1 MTSISLILICSPN
14 LIFSIK
20 MSKFKNHLSQL
31 YCQYIRYAYCQCHVD
46 DSHSRKTT
54 LITTTK
60 KVYLK
65 NARQFIV
72 TVVYSLANG
81 CLVCLCEFTKK
92 NKNNNKHAMKN
103 DLIVITRVIW
113 ALFVEIVFTHSL
125 VCVIGKKI
133 GWMAMKVK
141 VICGRFLSFV
151 YRRSQNMAT
160 KRITN
165 TLFLNEWRDI
175 ANAY

>member
-1 MTSISLILICSPN
+1 
-14 LIFSIK
+14 
-20 MSKFKNHLSQL
+20 
-31 YCQYIRYAYCQCHVD
+31 
-46 DSHSRKTT
+46 
-54 LITTTK
+54 
-60 KVYLK
+60 
-65 NARQFIV
+65 
-72 TVVYSLANG
+72 
-81 CLVCLCEFTKK
+81 
-92 NKNNNKHAMKN
+92 MKN